1 MKHAINVSL
10 VVVLAAVLAR
20 PAAAEPVLDLWL
32 TGQLDD
38 TTLTVEVH
46 RANQQFGLGG
56 LHYELQLSETLDL
69 SREYSDFGWVAN
81 NGFWDCSNP
90 LDGAAAVSLI
100 SATFDTVADL
110 PASEFPADTS
120 GTVEVLTF
128 SGLST
133 TVARWIYLDIM
144 FPSASDGVGQDL
156 VSELGGSI
164 NVIAQ
169 DGLPVPHTFGVHV
182 TPEPSTLM
190 LFTLASLLLLRR
202 RKTQTIAS

>member
-1 MKHAINVSL
+1 MKHAINASL
-10 VVVLAAVLAR
+10 VVVLAAVLA
-20 PAAAEPVLDLWL
+20 PAAAAEPVLDLSL

-46 RANQQFGLGG
+46 RTNQQFGLGG
-56 LHYELQLSETLDL
+56 LYYELQFSETLDVP
-69 SREYSDFGWVAN
+69 REYSDFGWVASD
-81 NGFWDCSNP
+81 GLWDYSNP
-90 LDGAAAVSLI
+90 LDGAAPVSLI
-100 SATFDTVADL
+100 SATFDTVADP

-144 FPSASDGVGQDL
+144 SPSASDGIGRDL

-164 NVIAQ
+164 NVIDQ
-169 DGLPVPHTFGVHV
+169 QGLPVLHTFGVHV
-182 TPEPSTLM
+182 TPEPSTIM
-190 LFTLASLLLLRR
+190 LFTLAGLLLLRK
-202 RKTQTIAS
+202 RKTQTIPS

>member
-1 MKHAINVSL
+1 MAETRKRGGRKIKHAINASL
-10 VVVLAAVLAR
+10 VVVLVAVLAR

-32 TGQLDD
+32 TGQ
-38 TTLTVEVH
+38 
-46 RANQQFGLGG
+46 FGLGG
-56 LHYELQLSETLDL
+56 LHYELQLSEALDL
-69 SREYSDFGWVAN
+69 TREYSDFGWVAN
-81 NGFWDCSNP
+81 DGFWDCSNP

-100 SATFDTVADL
+100 IATFDTVADP

-144 FPSASDGVGQDL
+144 FPSASDGLGQDL

-164 NVIAQ
+164 NVIDQ
-169 DGLPVPHTFGVHV
+169 QGLPVPHTFGVHV

-190 LFTLASLLLLRR
+190 LFTLASLLLLRK